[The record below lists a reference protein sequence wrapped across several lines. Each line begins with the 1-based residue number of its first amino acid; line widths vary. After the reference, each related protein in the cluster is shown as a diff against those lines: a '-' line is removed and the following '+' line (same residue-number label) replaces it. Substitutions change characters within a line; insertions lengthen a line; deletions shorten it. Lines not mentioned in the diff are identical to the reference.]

1 MYESFRLVIGMAF
14 YPITRLVL
22 RRYLTYMGIEIVD
35 HVPKKDNELR
45 INNEW
50 ELAKRVSRNIPSGL
64 LDSFV
69 DGVIEGDLPALVTH
83 IRDKDMSILKDTHH
97 YMSQL
102 INTQLGTMSWE
113 VASHYNTGNK
123 NAYRISF
130 YCFDLLNSRI
140 V

>member
-22 RRYLTYMGIEIVD
+22 KRYLTYMGIEIVD

-50 ELAKRVSRNIPSGL
+50 ELAKRAFRNIPSGL

-69 DGVIEGDLPALVTH
+69 DGVIEGDLPALLTH
-83 IRDKDMSILKDTHH
+83 IRDKDMSIFKDTHH

-123 NAYRISF
+123 MHTEYHF
-130 YCFDLLNSRI
+130 TVLTY
-140 V
+140 